1 MTARKALLDGRYA
14 REAPDGPDTRRVRET
29 GADGFL
35 SSGWSSAGRIR
46 LVQGGR

>member
-1 MTARKALLDGRYA
+1 MKASKALLDGRYVCV
-14 REAPDGPDTRRVRET
+14 APDGPDTRRVWKT

-35 SSGWSSAGRIR
+35 SSAWSSARRIR

>member
-1 MTARKALLDGRYA
+1 MKVSKALLDGRYVCV
-14 REAPDGPDTRRVRET
+14 APDGPDTRRVRKI

-35 SSGWSSAGRIR
+35 SSGWSSAGSIR